1 MKKKCLIALLLAM
14 VLLWSTLCPVYAAG
28 QPDRMIGDGYV
39 QGSISTGSY
48 TVTAYASSS
57 VKSVSVSGTLYESGL
72 FGIWHS
78 VASCTNSS
86 QGNRCVAT
94 GTYATKSGKSY
105 KQFFQCYISCHC
117 ICHTVFFPEQVITFC
132 SIKITACSQC
142 SRIFLDFC
150 LFVDCM
156 LVIHNFFRT
165 ALPHHITGHTVGL
178 PLFCVLIHMEHP
190 FLCIEDLFLIQH
202 KPCLLYTSPS
212 PRDRG

>member
-1 MKKKCLIALLLAM
+1 MFDCIIAGNGTSLEHAM
-14 VLLWSTLCPVYAAG
+14 PGICCRAAG
-28 QPDRMIGDGYV
+28 QNDRCGYV

-105 KQFFQCYISCHC
+105 KLEYAATFTYTNGTSE
-117 ICHTVFFPEQVITFC
+117 TV
-132 SIKITACSQC
+132 SGTA
-142 SRIFLDFC
+142 
-150 LFVDCM
+150 
-156 LVIHNFFRT
+156 T
-165 ALPHHITGHTVGL
+165 
-178 PLFCVLIHMEHP
+178 
-190 FLCIEDLFLIQH
+190 
-202 KPCLLYTSPS
+202 K
-212 PRDRG
+212 

>member
-57 VKSVSVSGTLYESGL
+57 VKSVSESGTLYESGL
-72 FGIWHS
+72 FDIWYS

-105 KQFFQCYISCHC
+105 KLEYAATFTYTNGTSETISG
-117 ICHTVFFPEQVITFC
+117 
-132 SIKITACSQC
+132 TA
-142 SRIFLDFC
+142 
-150 LFVDCM
+150 
-156 LVIHNFFRT
+156 T
-165 ALPHHITGHTVGL
+165 
-178 PLFCVLIHMEHP
+178 
-190 FLCIEDLFLIQH
+190 
-202 KPCLLYTSPS
+202 K
-212 PRDRG
+212 

>member
-78 VASCTNSS
+78 VACCATPDI
-86 QGNRCVAT
+86 RCGAAFFCRFAT
-94 GTYATKSGKSY
+94 GSYREECHASG
-105 KQFFQCYISCHC
+105 I
-117 ICHTVFFPEQVITFC
+117 
-132 SIKITACSQC
+132 
-142 SRIFLDFC
+142 
-150 LFVDCM
+150 
-156 LVIHNFFRT
+156 
-165 ALPHHITGHTVGL
+165 
-178 PLFCVLIHMEHP
+178 
-190 FLCIEDLFLIQH
+190 
-202 KPCLLYTSPS
+202 
-212 PRDRG
+212 

>member
-94 GTYATKSGKSY
+94 GTYATKSGKA
-105 KQFFQCYISCHC
+105 ISWNMRQH
-117 ICHTVFFPEQVITFC
+117 
-132 SIKITACSQC
+132 
-142 SRIFLDFC
+142 L
-150 LFVDCM
+150 
-156 LVIHNFFRT
+156 
-165 ALPHHITGHTVGL
+165 
-178 PLFCVLIHMEHP
+178 
-190 FLCIEDLFLIQH
+190 LIQTEPV
-202 KPCLLYTSPS
+202 KRFRA
-212 PRDRG
+212 PRQNSTR